1 MGNRI
6 LQLLWKQDSPKFKY
20 GVWEF
25 FALMLVIREIIRSSG
40 ECESTR
46 GASSVVLHSFFFG
59 GGEEKFG
66 KAMKKLVGCGTFREK
81 AAGVR
86 AG

>member
-1 MGNRI
+1 MSYFI
-6 LQLLWKQDSPKFKY
+6 
-20 GVWEF
+20 V
-25 FALMLVIREIIRSSG
+25 
-40 ECESTR
+40 
-46 GASSVVLHSFFFG
+46 FFFLGGG

-81 AAGVR
+81 GAGVR